1 MSEVFKES
9 LQNGASLVGLSLTPE
24 VMENLAKF
32 NRLVMEWNQ
41 KFNLTSITED
51 KESAEKHFIDSLLL
65 AKVVGEQI
73 NTKIKMC
80 DVGSGAGFP
89 GVPIKLAFESVDLTL
104 LDSLNK
110 RISFL
115 QFVIDQFKLNNVSA
129 VHARV
134 EDFANMTVHR
144 ENYDVVTSRAVAR
157 LNVLAEYCLPLV
169 RVGGQ
174 FLAMKGP
181 DAGNEVEE
189 AEKAVATLGG
199 KIESVN
205 KFILPFSNDERNI
218 VVIQKLKST
227 PKIYPRKA
235 GIPSK
240 KPL

>member
-1 MSEVFKES
+1 MSEVFKKS